1 MARRLLSI
9 SDRVEI
15 STGRKAGWSV
25 RQIAAAI
32 DRVPSVVSREIRR
45 NSGTTSGCRA
55 VTADVRAER
64 RRSRPQTRKIDS
76 DPVLRQRVL
85 ADLAVGRSPRRLAG
99 RLRAES
105 ADPTLP
111 IAKGSPHGQGRT
123 VSHESIYTWLY
134 ALPKGELARHGVLLD
149 SGRTRRRPRRPVG
162 QRSAPIVGTRSIED
176 RPTNAED
183 RKVPGHWEGDCVI
196 GAAGA
201 TAAATL
207 VERTTR
213 FTIILGL
220 PTGKNADGLAQ
231 ALIDTITTWPQPF
244 KASLTWDQGTELAR
258 HARITM
264 ATGMPVF
271 FAHPHS
277 PWERGTNEN
286 TNRIIRRYLPQGTE
300 ITSHQPY
307 LDAIAEEINEIPRKV
322 LGWLTPREAYERLLT
337 STVATTN

>member
-1 MARRLLSI
+1 VPRRPLSI

-25 RQIAAAI
+25 RAIAAAI
-32 DRVPSVVSREIRR
+32 DRAPSVVSREIRR
-45 NSGTTSGCRA
+45 NSGTSSGYRA
-55 VTADVRAER
+55 VTADGRAQR
-64 RRSRPQTRKIDS
+64 RRSRPQNRKIDT
-76 DPVLRQRVL
+76 DPVLRHRVL
-85 ADLAVGRSPRRLAG
+85 ADLGKGRSPRQIAG
-99 RLRAES
+99 RLNAE
-105 ADPTLP
+105 AANQALP
-111 IAKGSPHGQGRT
+111 VAKGSPDGQGHT
-123 VSHESIYTWLY
+123 VSHETVYTWLY
-134 ALPKGELARHGVLLD
+134 ALPKGELARHGVRLD
-149 SGRTRRRPRRPVG
+149 SGRTRRRARRTVG
-162 QRSAPIVGTRSIED
+162 QRTGPIVGMRSIDE
-176 RPTNAED
+176 RPTQAED

-196 GAAGA
+196 GAANA

-213 FTIILGL
+213 FTIILAL
-220 PTGKNADGLAQ
+220 PTGTNADGVAE
-231 ALIDTITTWPQPF
+231 ALIDTITAWPDPF

-258 HARITM
+258 HTRITM

-286 TNRIIRRYLPQGTE
+286 TNRIIRRYLPKSTE

-337 STVATTN
+337 STVATTS

>member
-1 MARRLLSI
+1 VPRRPLSI

-15 STGRKAGWSV
+15 STGHKAGWSI
-25 RQIAAAI
+25 RAIATSI
-32 DRVPSVVSREIRR
+32 DRAPSVVSREIRH
-45 NSGTTSGCRA
+45 NSGTTSGYRA
-55 VTADVRAER
+55 VSADVRAQR
-64 RRSRPQTRKIDS
+64 RRTRPQTRKIDAN
-76 DPVLRQRVL
+76 PVLRQRIL
-85 ADLAVGRSPRRLAG
+85 TDLAAGRSPRRLVG
-99 RLRAES
+99 RLTAE
-105 ADPTLP
+105 ATDPALP
-111 IAKGSPHGQGRT
+111 VATGSPPGQGHT
-123 VSHESIYTWLY
+123 VSHETVYTWLY
-134 ALPKGELARHGVLLD
+134 ALPKGELARHGVRLE
-149 SGRTRRRPRRPVG
+149 SGRTRRRARRTVG
-162 QRSAPIVGTRSIED
+162 QRTGPIVGMRSIED
-176 RPTNAED
+176 RPSTAQD

-220 PTGKNADGLAQ
+220 PTGKNADGLADV
-231 ALIDTITTWPQPF
+231 LIDTVTSWPDPF

-286 TNRIIRRYLPQGTE
+286 TNRMIRRYLPKGTE
-300 ITSHQPY
+300 ITHHQPY
-307 LDAIAEEINEIPRKV
+307 LDAIAEEINEIPREV
-322 LGWLTPREAYERLLT
+322 LGWLTPREAYERLLALSVAST
-337 STVATTN
+337 S